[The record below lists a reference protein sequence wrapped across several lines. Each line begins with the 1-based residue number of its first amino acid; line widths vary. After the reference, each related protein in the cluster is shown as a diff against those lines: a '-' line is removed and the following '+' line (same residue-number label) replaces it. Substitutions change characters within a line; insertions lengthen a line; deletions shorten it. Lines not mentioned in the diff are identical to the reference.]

1 MINYPPYV
9 ILECKK
15 SNLYGTKACILKPDI
30 KGRITLGKL
39 AKGVSSFHVIVNS
52 KKGQIILEPYTEIPL
67 KESWLF
73 NNKKALT
80 QLNNGIKDS
89 AKGQVKFI
97 EDFSKYLDDDF

>member
-1 MINYPPYV
+1 MDNEIVFYENPNGNCF
-9 ILECKK
+9 LG
-15 SNLYGTKACILKPDI
+15 NT

-73 NNKKALT
+73 NYKKALT

>member
-1 MINYPPYV
+1 MAQ
-9 ILECKK
+9 
-15 SNLYGTKACILKPDI
+15 ACILKPDI